1 MADVKFCVF
10 CGRPPES
17 KNKEHVLPQWLLKLT
32 GDPNRVVSMGY
43 NYKSKTEI
51 SFSWKSLVTPACEAC
66 NTEYASLEN
75 EVRPIVE
82 ALLERKSLSVANYC
96 TLLDWLD
103 KVRVGLWLNYHLLMG
118 NPTGITPSFYIN
130 SRLRKK
136 DRFVAIYPTQEKN
149 SGLNANGV
157 ETLSFHGA
165 PSAFGLR
172 VNDIFLINCSSDYI
186 FSGRCGFP
194 SPASMQFHLD
204 GESSGY
210 LQMDKF
216 KATKKIKTPLFS
228 FKLHK
233 PSVFLFQPIMQSA
246 TSEIDQSSYFLG
258 GDPTNDPYLLEST
271 MIGMQPG
278 VGKIYRQFKD
288 HVSRL
293 DDENAIITF
302 DTITGSECKPAGQL
316 VSQVY
321 ELQTFLQ
328 RAYTPLTESL
338 EVRKHWN
345 EHQKLMKKLNKSIS
359 KSYINASGPKNGFS

>member
-1 MADVKFCVF
+1 
-10 CGRPPES
+10 G
-17 KNKEHVLPQWLLKLT
+17 
-32 GDPNRVVSMGY
+32 
-43 NYKSKTEI
+43 
-51 SFSWKSLVTPACEAC
+51 
-66 NTEYASLEN
+66 
-75 EVRPIVE
+75 EVRPIIE
-82 ALLERKSLSVANYC
+82 ALLERDYLSVANYC

-149 SGLNANGV
+149 AGLNAHGV

-172 VNDIFLINCSSDYI
+172 INNIFLINCSSDYI

-194 SPASMQFHLD
+194 SPANMQLHLD

-210 LQMDKF
+210 LQMENF
-216 KATKKIKTPLFS
+216 KSTRKIKSPI
-228 FKLHK
+228 FKFQLHK
-233 PSVFLFQPIMQSA
+233 PSVFLLQPIMQSVI
-246 TSEIDQSSYFLG
+246 SDIDQSTTILG
-258 GDPTNDPYLLEST
+258 GSPARDPYLLAST
-271 MIGMQPG
+271 MKGMQPG

-288 HVSRL
+288 HVARL
-293 DDENAIITF
+293 DDESAKIRF

-321 ELQTFLQ
+321 ELQTYLQ
-328 RAYTPLTESL
+328 GIYSPLTENL
-338 EVRKHWN
+338 ETRKHWN
-345 EHQKLMKKLNKSIS
+345 QRQKIMKQLNRSIS
-359 KSYINASGPKNGFS
+359 KSYINASSPKR

>member
-1 MADVKFCVF
+1 MVDIKFCVF
-10 CGRPPES
+10 CGKPPQS
-17 KNKEHVLPQWLLKLT
+17 KNKEHILPQWLLKLT

-43 NYKSKTEI
+43 NHKRKTDI
-51 SFSWKSLVTPACEAC
+51 SFSWKSLVTPACEEC
-66 NTEYASLEN
+66 NTEYSCLEG

-82 ALLERKSLSVANYC
+82 ALLERAPLTVDNYS

-118 NPTGITPSFYIN
+118 NPTGIKPSFYIN

-149 SGLNANGV
+149 IGLNAHGV

-172 VNDIFLINCSSDYI
+172 INNIFLINCSSDYI

-194 SPASMQFHLD
+194 YPVSMQLHLD
-204 GESSGY
+204 GESSGH
-210 LQMDKF
+210 LQVDNF
-216 KATKKIKTPLFS
+216 KSTGKIKSPIFN

-233 PSVFLFQPIMQSA
+233 PSVLLFQPIMQSVI
-246 TSEIDQSSYFLG
+246 SEIDQSITFLG
-258 GDPTNDPYLLEST
+258 GNPAVDPYLLAST
-271 MIGMQPG
+271 KQGMQPG

-293 DDENAIITF
+293 DDENAKVEF
-302 DTITGSECKPAGQL
+302 DTITGSECRPAGQL

-328 RAYTPLTESL
+328 GAYTPLTESL

-345 EHQKLMKKLNKSIS
+345 QRQKLMKQLNRSIT
-359 KSYINASGPKNGFS
+359 KSYINASSPKN

>member
-1 MADVKFCVF
+1 AVYFT
-10 CGRPPES
+10 E
-17 KNKEHVLPQWLLKLT
+17 
-32 GDPNRVVSMGY
+32 NR
-43 NYKSKTEI
+43 I
-51 SFSWKSLVTPACEAC
+51 SWV
-66 NTEYASLEN
+66 YVQSLEG
-75 EVRPIVE
+75 EVRPIIE
-82 ALLERKSLSVANYC
+82 ALLERDYLSVANYC

-149 SGLNANGV
+149 AGLNAHGV

-172 VNDIFLINCSSDYI
+172 INNIFLINCSSDYI

-194 SPASMQFHLD
+194 SPANMQLHLD

-210 LQMDKF
+210 LQMENF
-216 KATKKIKTPLFS
+216 KSTRKIKSPI
-228 FKLHK
+228 FKFQLHK
-233 PSVFLFQPIMQSA
+233 PSVFLLQPIMQSVI
-246 TSEIDQSSYFLG
+246 SDIDQSTTILG
-258 GDPTNDPYLLEST
+258 GSPARDPYLLAST
-271 MIGMQPG
+271 MKGMQPG

-288 HVSRL
+288 HVARL
-293 DDENAIITF
+293 DDESAKIRF

-321 ELQTFLQ
+321 ELQTYLQ
-328 RAYTPLTESL
+328 GIYSPLTENL
-338 EVRKHWN
+338 ETRKHWN
-345 EHQKLMKKLNKSIS
+345 QRQKIMKQLNRSIS
-359 KSYINASGPKNGFS
+359 KSYINASSPKR

>member
-1 MADVKFCVF
+1 E
-10 CGRPPES
+10 G
-17 KNKEHVLPQWLLKLT
+17 
-32 GDPNRVVSMGY
+32 
-43 NYKSKTEI
+43 
-51 SFSWKSLVTPACEAC
+51 
-66 NTEYASLEN
+66 
-75 EVRPIVE
+75 EVRPIIE
-82 ALLERKSLSVANYC
+82 ALLERDYLSVANYC

-149 SGLNANGV
+149 AGLNAHGV

-172 VNDIFLINCSSDYI
+172 INNIFLINCSSDYI

-194 SPASMQFHLD
+194 SPANMQLHLD

-210 LQMDKF
+210 LQMENF
-216 KATKKIKTPLFS
+216 KSTRKIKSPI
-228 FKLHK
+228 FKFQLHK
-233 PSVFLFQPIMQSA
+233 PSVFLLQPIMQSVI
-246 TSEIDQSSYFLG
+246 SDIDQSTTILG
-258 GDPTNDPYLLEST
+258 GSPARDPYLLAST
-271 MIGMQPG
+271 MKGMQPG

-288 HVSRL
+288 HVARL
-293 DDENAIITF
+293 DDESAKIRF

-321 ELQTFLQ
+321 ELQTYLQ
-328 RAYTPLTESL
+328 GIYSPLTENL
-338 EVRKHWN
+338 ETRKHWN
-345 EHQKLMKKLNKSIS
+345 QRQKIMKQLNRSIS
-359 KSYINASGPKNGFS
+359 KSYINASSPKR

>member
-1 MADVKFCVF
+1 E
-10 CGRPPES
+10 G
-17 KNKEHVLPQWLLKLT
+17 
-32 GDPNRVVSMGY
+32 
-43 NYKSKTEI
+43 
-51 SFSWKSLVTPACEAC
+51 
-66 NTEYASLEN
+66 
-75 EVRPIVE
+75 EVRPIIE
-82 ALLERKSLSVANYC
+82 ALLERDYLSVANYC

-149 SGLNANGV
+149 AGLNAHGV

-172 VNDIFLINCSSDYI
+172 INNIFLINCSSDYI

-194 SPASMQFHLD
+194 SPANMQLHLD

-210 LQMDKF
+210 LQMENF
-216 KATKKIKTPLFS
+216 KSTRKIKSPI
-228 FKLHK
+228 FKFQLHK
-233 PSVFLFQPIMQSA
+233 PSVFLLQPIMQSVI
-246 TSEIDQSSYFLG
+246 SDIDQSTTILG
-258 GDPTNDPYLLEST
+258 GSPSRDPYLLAST
-271 MIGMQPG
+271 MKGMQPG

-288 HVSRL
+288 HVARL
-293 DDENAIITF
+293 DDESAKIRF

-321 ELQTFLQ
+321 ELQTYLQ
-328 RAYTPLTESL
+328 GIYSPLTENL
-338 EVRKHWN
+338 ETRKHWN
-345 EHQKLMKKLNKSIS
+345 QRQKIMKQLNRSIS
-359 KSYINASGPKNGFS
+359 KSYINASSPKR

>member
-1 MADVKFCVF
+1 MVDVKFCVF

-43 NYKSKTEI
+43 NYKRKTEI
-51 SFSWKSLVTPACEAC
+51 SFRWKSLVTPACEAC
-66 NTEYASLEN
+66 NTEYASLES

-82 ALLERKSLSVANYC
+82 ALLERESLSVANYC

-136 DRFVAIYPTQEKN
+136 DRFVAIYPLQEEN
-149 SGLNANGV
+149 AGLNAHGV

-172 VNDIFLINCSSDYI
+172 INSIFLINCSSDYI

-194 SPASMQFHLD
+194 YPASMKLHLD

-210 LQMDKF
+210 LQMDEF
-216 KATKKIKTPLFS
+216 KATRKIKSPIFS
-228 FKLHK
+228 FQLHK
-233 PSVFLFQPIMQSA
+233 PSVFLLQPIMQSPV
-246 TSEIDQSSYFLG
+246 SEIDQSSTVLG
-258 GDPTNDPYLLEST
+258 GDPTRDPYLLAST
-271 MIGMQPG
+271 MTGMQAG
-278 VGKIYRQFKD
+278 VGKIYRQFKG
-288 HVSRL
+288 HASRL
-293 DDENAIITF
+293 DDQNAKITF
-302 DTITGSECKPAGQL
+302 DTITGSECRPAGHL

-328 RAYTPLTESL
+328 GAYSPITEDL
-338 EVRKHWN
+338 EIRKSWN
-345 EHQKLMKKLNKSIS
+345 QRQKIMKQLNRSIS
-359 KSYINASGPKNGFS
+359 KSYINASSPKR